1 MKSFLLAL
9 LLAVCPEALFGANS
23 PHLSGVKAV
32 YLLPMGNG
40 LDQFLANRLANADI
54 FPVVTDPAKADAIFT
69 DKLGEALQE
78 RLNEL
83 YPPPPKPKP
92 AAKDTK
98 SEGKSDDTQ
107 AESKDKIK
115 NDLPRSSFGRGKGTL
130 FLVDTKTRTVIWS
143 AYEKPKNSTPD
154 EMNRVAGKIADR
166 LKKDL
171 EKK

>member
-1 MKSFLLAL
+1 MKSFLLVL
-9 LLAVCPEALFGANS
+9 LLAACPEALFGANS

-69 DKLGEALQE
+69 DKLGEAFQE

-83 YPPPPKPKP
+83 YPPPPKLKP
-92 AAKDTK
+92 AAKDAK
-98 SEGKSDDTQ
+98 PEGKSEDTK
-107 AESKDKIK
+107 AESK
-115 NDLPRSSFGRGKGTL
+115 NDLPRSSLGRGKGTL